1 MWPQAAATT
10 RGFAAVEDGGVGVGV
25 GDGGVAG
32 AEGVGAPPA
41 AIVEG
46 APLAAIVEGG
56 EGGIRTSQAPL
67 EMRLSLIVDL
77 RNHPESLIFNKKR

>member
-1 MWPQAAATT
+1 MDP
-10 RGFAAVEDGGVGVGV
+10 VGGVLNVTPDARDPRV
-25 GDGGVAG
+25 TTAG
-32 AEGVGAPPA
+32 TPCTAPPA

>member
-10 RGFAAVEDGGVGVGV
+10 RGFAAVEDGGVGVG
-25 GDGGVAG
+25 DGGVAG
-32 AEGVGAPPA
+32 AEGVGGAPPA